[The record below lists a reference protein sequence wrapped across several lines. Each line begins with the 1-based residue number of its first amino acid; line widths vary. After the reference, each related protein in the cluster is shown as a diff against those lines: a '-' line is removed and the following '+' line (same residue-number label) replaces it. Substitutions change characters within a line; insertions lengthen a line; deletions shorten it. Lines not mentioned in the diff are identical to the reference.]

1 MTIKAVIFDLGGTL
15 IHYHDPQNDP
25 ARPFYRVTMAG
36 IGNLLAQLQREG
48 NHLPGPDALGPIFDR
63 HIGESYREAIRELHG
78 GSIEAP
84 IRAALAEAGV
94 ELSDAEWE
102 RLRPVYYR
110 AIDETASPRAGLAET
125 IRALHEAGYTLGII
139 SNTFWAADLHDRHLA
154 EQGVLDYFPVRTY
167 SCDNPHMKPH
177 PAIFADT
184 LAQIGIAA
192 GEAVYVGDR
201 GTIDVGAAQKAG
213 MHGVLIRSPYL
224 PDEPGEV
231 VPDATVDELP
241 DLLDALETLQQE
253 AG

>member
-25 ARPFYRVTMAG
+25 ARPFYRMTMAG
-36 IGNLLAQLQREG
+36 IGNLLARLQQEG
-48 NHLPGPDALGPIFDR
+48 NHLPSRDELGPIFDR
-63 HIGESYREAIRELHG
+63 HIGESYREAIREMRG
-78 GSIEAP
+78 GSIETP

-94 ELSDAEWE
+94 GLSDAEWE
-102 RLRPVYYR
+102 ALRPVYYCV
-110 AIDETASPRAGLAET
+110 IDEAASPRAGLAET
-125 IRALHEAGYTLGII
+125 IRALHEAGYALGII

-154 EQGVLDYFPVRTY
+154 EQGVLDYFPVRIY

-177 PAIFADT
+177 PAIFADA
-184 LAQIGIAA
+184 LAQIGVAA

-201 GTIDVGAAQKAG
+201 GVIDVGAAQKVG
-213 MHGVLIRSPYL
+213 MRGVLIRSPYL

-231 VPDATVDELP
+231 VPDAIVDELP
-241 DLLDALETLQQE
+241 DLPNALETLQQE